1 MLAKYLK
8 EMRAARVV
16 SASQAVGTLGA
27 GWKEGPNGALEKEFL
42 FDDFMQASNFMQRYA
57 DFCSQVNHTP
67 EWSNVYNRV
76 NVRLQNREFDGVTK
90 KEVEIGHYLNTVSQA
105 TLNIDVEEEMSL
117 EKLTAAAGVQVESLL
132 NN

>member
-16 SASQAVGTLGA
+16 SASQAVGSLGA
-27 GWKEGPNGALEKEFL
+27 GWKEAENGALEKEFL

-57 DFCSQVNHTP
+57 DMCAQVNHTP

-76 NVRLQNREFDGVTK
+76 NVRLQNREFEGVTQ
-90 KEVEIGHYLNTVSQA
+90 KEV
-105 TLNIDVEEEMSL
+105 
-117 EKLTAAAGVQVESLL
+117 
-132 NN
+132 